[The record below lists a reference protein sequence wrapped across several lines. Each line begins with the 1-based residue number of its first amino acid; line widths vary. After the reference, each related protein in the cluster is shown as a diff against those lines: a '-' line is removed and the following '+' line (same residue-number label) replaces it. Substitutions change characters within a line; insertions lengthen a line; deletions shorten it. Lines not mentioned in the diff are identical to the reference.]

1 MHTVYVATTNPGKI
15 PEIQAV
21 LAPLGFDVRLPESL
35 PHVEE
40 TGSTFAA
47 NARLKAR
54 AAAEALGAPAL
65 ADDSGLC
72 VDVLDGAPGVRSA
85 RFAGPDA
92 TDADNNRLLVE
103 RLEALGVAD
112 PTARFVCHV
121 TLAAPDGRIL
131 AEGEGA
137 LEGVIRWPEQGEN
150 GFGYD
155 PLFHHPESGCR
166 TAELTPEAK
175 NAISH
180 RGRALRAL
188 AAALADSEM

>member
-1 MHTVYVATTNPGKI
+1 MQTVYVATTNAGKI

-21 LAPLGFDVRLPESL
+21 LAPLGFDVRLPASL
-35 PHVEE
+35 PNVEE
-40 TGSTFAA
+40 TGATFAE

-54 AAAEALGAPAL
+54 AAARALDAPAL

-72 VDVLDGAPGVRSA
+72 VDVLEGAPGVHSA

-92 TDADNNRLLVE
+92 TDEANNRLLVD
-103 RLEALGVAD
+103 RLEALGVTD
-112 PTARFVCHV
+112 PSARFVCHV
-121 TLAAPDGRIL
+121 TLALPDGTL
-131 AEGEGA
+131 LAEAEGE
-137 LEGVIRWPEQGEN
+137 LEGVIRWPGRGEN

-155 PLFHHPESGCR
+155 PLFHHPPSGCR
-166 TAELTPEAK
+166 TAELRPAAK

-188 AAALADSEM
+188 AADLASRA